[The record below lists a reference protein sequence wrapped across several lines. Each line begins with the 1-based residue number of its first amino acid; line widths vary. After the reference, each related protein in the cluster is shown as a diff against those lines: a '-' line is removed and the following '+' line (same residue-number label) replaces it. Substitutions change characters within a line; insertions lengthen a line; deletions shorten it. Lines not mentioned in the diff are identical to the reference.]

1 MSAENI
7 KKDKILLILTGG
19 TICCVEDEKGERT
32 SDAEKAKY
40 KIVSI
45 FKSSS
50 SPFKD
55 ALFDCRM
62 PLDILSENMTV
73 KTWNTLLD
81 DFRSIEDFSPY
92 KGIIILHGTDTLAF
106 TSSLLSLMLSHLEIP
121 VILVSAQLPLDK
133 EETNGNANFKAAAEL
148 IMNGIKPNVYAVYR
162 NSDGKMYLHYGSE
175 LKQCDDYSDDFFSE
189 GSVAL
194 ENTENCCYEGKKFKH
209 RRNLLSSTEAL
220 KGGVLSI
227 VPYVGIDYDFYN
239 LEKLSAVVHN
249 TYHSQ
254 TVCVER
260 SKRRGEVSSYSF
272 LTFSEK
278 CKEKGIDLFIAPCNS
293 EAYFYEST
301 SDALDKGALPVSGMT
316 FEMAYVRTLVGASMG
331 LKGEELYKFV
341 GE

>member
-1 MSAENI
+1 MTSENT

-19 TICCVEDEKGERT
+19 TICSVEDEKGERS

-45 FKSSS
+45 FKNSN
-50 SPFKD
+50 SPFKGVG
-55 ALFDCRM
+55 FDCRM
-62 PLDILSENMTV
+62 PLNILSENMTV

-81 DFRSIEDFSPY
+81 DFRSIEDFSSY

-106 TSSLLSLMLSHLEIP
+106 TSSLLSVMLSHLEIP

-133 EETNGNANFKAAAEL
+133 EETNGNANFRAATEL

-175 LKQCDDYSDDFFSE
+175 LKQCADYSDDFFSG
-189 GSVAL
+189 GSVEL
-194 ENTENCCYEGKKFKH
+194 ENTDNCRYEGKEFSC
-209 RRNLLSSTEAL
+209 RCNLLSEIDCL
-220 KGGVLSI
+220 KGGVLRI

-239 LEKLSAVVHN
+239 LDKLSAVVHN

-260 SKRRGEVSSYSF
+260 SKKRGEVSNLSF
-272 LTFSEK
+272 LTFAQK
-278 CKEKGIDLFIAPCNS
+278 CKEKGVDLFIAPCNS
-293 EAYFYEST
+293 EAYSYEST
-301 SDALDKGALPVSGMT
+301 SDALDKGAFPVSGMT
-316 FEMAYVRTLVGASMG
+316 FEMAYVKTLVGVSME
-331 LKGEELYKFV
+331 LNGEELYKFV

>member
-55 ALFDCRM
+55 VAFDCRM

-73 KTWNTLLD
+73 NTWNTLLD
-81 DFRSIEDFSPY
+81 DFRAIEDYSSY
-92 KGIIILHGTDTLAF
+92 KGIIILHGTDTLAY

-133 EETNGNANFKAAAEL
+133 EETNGNANFRATAEL

-175 LKQCDDYSDDFFSE
+175 LKQCADYSDDFFSS

-194 ENTENCCYEGKKFKH
+194 ENTENCRYEGEEFSP
-209 RRNLLSSTEAL
+209 RRNLLESVDSL
-220 KGGVLSI
+220 NGGVLRI

-260 SKRRGEVSSYSF
+260 SKKRGEVSNLSF
-272 LTFSEK
+272 LTFAQK
-278 CKEKGIDLFIAPCNS
+278 CKEKGVDLFIAPCNS
-293 EAYFYEST
+293 EAYSYEST

-331 LKGEELYKFV
+331 LKGEKLYKFV
-341 GE
+341 SE